1 MEELNSTEILDKEV
15 LEDARRKA
23 MRILK
28 TADDA
33 ISAKTSEWEKK
44 TSEAVNELE
53 KKYNGLMEEAAVNI
67 MARLPVDKLRTKAE
81 KVENILQDAVKA
93 WYGSL
98 SRVRVLEIL
107 TNELA
112 KRLALCAEFASSA
125 KKRVLYSALDRK
137 EAEDVLKNAGSI
149 ASKNWADCGMEEIAS
164 DSFPLITLETEDIRI
179 TASIQK
185 TVNLLLQ
192 EKRAELVEALVGNAF
207 MEGA

>member
-44 TSEAVNELE
+44 TCEAVNELE
-53 KKYNGLMEEAAVNI
+53 KKYNGLREEAAVNI

-81 KVENILQDAVKA
+81 KVENILQDAVNT

-107 TNELA
+107 TNEFA

-125 KKRVLYSALDRK
+125 KKRVIYSALDRK

-149 ASKNWADCGMEEIAS
+149 ASKNWADCGMEETVS
-164 DSFPLITLETEDIRI
+164 DSFPSITLETEDIRI

-185 TVNLLLQ
+185 AVNLLLQ
-192 EKRAELVEALVGNAF
+192 EKRAELVEALVGNTF